1 VKVFMISKQKKKNKG
16 IAITMSLILGG
27 LFAIGLMGL
36 IYWIFIS
43 RILEV
48 HVAID
53 EYTNERH
60 AINLANLLLSS
71 EKIVYEK
78 EGKLMRG
85 ILDSEKLDNVFS
97 RENFFSI
104 NNPVDIGIGYPN
116 SITIVRII
124 DLESCSTSGD
134 CKGWAAVL
142 SGPISLEGLSI
153 AKFTNCLSENVKLDV
168 GSIFRF
174 VVGGMP
180 MALWQPW
187 DLKNCVQNTVPSS
200 VKSFFTN
207 SEISSE
213 GFPVLIKYPNGDFH
227 LGRMSVAVG
236 EFL

>member
-1 VKVFMISKQKKKNKG
+1 MISKQKKKNKG
-16 IAITMSLILGG
+16 IAITLSLILGG

-124 DLESCSTSGD
+124 DLESCSASGD

-153 AKFTNCLSENVKLDV
+153 AKFTNCLSGNVKLDV

>member
-1 VKVFMISKQKKKNKG
+1 MNSKQKKKNKG
-16 IAITMSLILGG
+16 ITITLSLILGG

-85 ILDSEKLDNVFS
+85 ILDSEKLDNTFS
-97 RENFFSI
+97 RESSFSVV
-104 NNPVDIGIGYPN
+104 NPIDIGIGYPN
-116 SITIVRII
+116 SITLVRII
-124 DLESCSTSGD
+124 DLEACDNSGN

-142 SGPISLEGLSI
+142 AGPTSLEGLSI
-153 AKFTNCLSENVKLDV
+153 VKFVNCLSEHVKLDV
-168 GSIFRF
+168 GSIFRWTF
-174 VVGGMP
+174 GGMI
-180 MALWQPW
+180 MTLWQPW
-187 DLKNCVQNTVPSS
+187 DLKNCVQNTIPPS

-213 GFPVLIKYPNGDFH
+213 GFPILIKYPNGELH
-227 LGRMSVAVG
+227 LGRMAVAIG

>member
-1 VKVFMISKQKKKNKG
+1 MSSKQKKKNKG
-16 IAITMSLILGG
+16 LTLTVSLILGG
-27 LFAIGLMGL
+27 LFAIGLIGL

-85 ILDSEKLDNVFS
+85 ILDSEKLDNIFS
-97 RENFFSI
+97 KESSFSVA
-104 NNPVDIGIGYPN
+104 NPIDIGIGYPN
-116 SITIVRII
+116 SITIVRIL
-124 DLESCSTSGD
+124 DLESCSSFGD
-134 CKGWAAVL
+134 CKGWVATL
-142 SGPISLEGLSI
+142 TGPTSLEGLSI
-153 AKFTNCLSENVKLDV
+153 AKFANCLSEHVKLDIGLIFRWAF
-168 GSIFRF
+168 GSIM
-174 VVGGMP
+174 G
-180 MALWQPW
+180 LWQLW
-187 DLKNCVQNTVPSS
+187 DLKNCVQNTVPPSI
-200 VKSFFTN
+200 KSFFTN

-213 GFPVLIKYPNGDFH
+213 GFPILIRYPNGELH
-227 LGRMSVAVG
+227 LGRMSVAIG

>member
-1 VKVFMISKQKKKNKG
+1 MSSRQKKKSKG
-16 IAITMSLILGG
+16 LIISLSLILGS
-27 LFAIGLMGL
+27 LFVIAVIGL
-36 IYWIFIS
+36 IFWIFVS

-48 HVAID
+48 HVAVD

-85 ILDSEKLDNVFS
+85 ILDAEKLDKIFS
-97 RENFFSI
+97 REDSFSVA
-104 NNPVDIGIGYPN
+104 NPIDIGIGYPN
-116 SITIVRII
+116 SITIVRIL
-124 DLESCSTSGD
+124 DLESCSASGD

-142 SGPISLEGLSI
+142 AGPTSLEGLSI
-153 AKFTNCLSENVKLDV
+153 TKFVNCLSEHVKLDV
-168 GSIFRF
+168 GSIFRWA
-174 VVGGMP
+174 VGGILMG
-180 MALWQPW
+180 LWQPW
-187 DLKNCVQNTVPSS
+187 DLKNCAQNTIPASI
-200 VKSFFTN
+200 KSLFTN

-213 GFPVLIKYPNGDFH
+213 GFPVLIKYPNSDLH

>member
-1 VKVFMISKQKKKNKG
+1 MSSRQKKNKG
-16 IAITMSLILGG
+16 LTLSVSLILGG
-27 LFAIGLMGL
+27 LFAIGLVGL

-85 ILDSEKLDNVFS
+85 IVDSKKLDNIFS
-97 RENFFSI
+97 RESSFDI
-104 NNPVDIGIGYPN
+104 NNPIDIGIGYPN

-124 DLESCSTSGD
+124 DLETCSISGD
-134 CKGWAAVL
+134 CKGWAAALV
-142 SGPISLEGLSI
+142 GPTSLEGLSI
-153 AKFTNCLSENVKLDV
+153 VKFANCLSEHVKLDI
-168 GSIFRF
+168 GSIFRWVF
-174 VVGGMP
+174 GGAIMG
-180 MALWQPW
+180 LWQPW
-187 DLKNCVQNTVPSS
+187 DLKNCVQNTVPPSI
-200 VKSFFTN
+200 KSLFTT

-213 GFPVLIKYPNGDFH
+213 GFPVLIRYQNSELH
-227 LGRMSVAVG
+227 LGRMSIAIG

>member
-1 VKVFMISKQKKKNKG
+1 MNSKQKKKNKG
-16 IAITMSLILGG
+16 ITITLSLILGG

-97 RENFFSI
+97 KENSFSVA
-104 NNPVDIGIGYPN
+104 NPIDIGIGYPN

-124 DLESCSTSGD
+124 DLEACDNSGN
-134 CKGWAAVL
+134 CKGWAATL
-142 SGPISLEGLSI
+142 AGPTSLEELSI
-153 AKFTNCLSENVKLDV
+153 KICQLPL
-168 GSIFRF
+168 
-174 VVGGMP
+174 
-180 MALWQPW
+180 
-187 DLKNCVQNTVPSS
+187 
-200 VKSFFTN
+200 
-207 SEISSE
+207 
-213 GFPVLIKYPNGDFH
+213 
-227 LGRMSVAVG
+227 
-236 EFL
+236 

>member
-1 VKVFMISKQKKKNKG
+1 MISKQKKKNKG
-16 IAITMSLILGG
+16 IAITLSLILGG

-124 DLESCSTSGD
+124 DLESCSASGD

-180 MALWQPW
+180 MTLWQPW